1 MSNIFVFDD
10 KIELAEHCFREA
22 NKSRRSSSKC
32 QHRNKSIINLPW
44 RLAIK
49 IPKIPKFLSF
59 DARMSRNA
67 RVIMSVIRTRTL
79 QEVFEESK
87 MVISQLTEEEILEF
101 KEAFLLFDKDGNGT
115 ISIKELGV
123 AMRALGQNPT
133 EQQMLEIIQDVDL
146 DGNGQV
152 EFPEFCV
159 MMKRIM
165 KDTDREMIREAF
177 KVFDRDGNGVITA
190 QEFKIFMIN
199 MGMCFDEAE
208 VEEMMREV
216 DCDGNGE
223 IDYEEFVKIFT

>member
-1 MSNIFVFDD
+1 MSNIFVSDR
-10 KIELAEHCFREA
+10 KIELSAKCFRVA
-22 NKSRRSSSKC
+22 STKGHKS
-32 QHRNKSIINLPW
+32 QHPTVP
-44 RLAIK
+44 ATIK
-49 IPKIPKFLSF
+49 FNITHGFPKIPKSFWLSF
-59 DARMSRNA
+59 EATMSRNT
-67 RVIMSVIRTRTL
+67 RVIMSVMRTRTL

-87 MVISQLTEEEILEF
+87 LVISQLTEEEIHEF

-133 EQQMLEIIQDVDL
+133 EQQMMEIIHDVDL

-165 KDTDREMIREAF
+165 KETDSEMIREAF
-177 KVFDRDGNGVITA
+177 KIFDRDGNGVITA
-190 QEFKIFMIN
+190 NEFKLFMIN
-199 MGMCFDEAE
+199 MGMCFDESE
-208 VEEMMREV
+208 VEEMMNEV

-223 IDYEEFVKIFT
+223 IDYEEFVKIFS